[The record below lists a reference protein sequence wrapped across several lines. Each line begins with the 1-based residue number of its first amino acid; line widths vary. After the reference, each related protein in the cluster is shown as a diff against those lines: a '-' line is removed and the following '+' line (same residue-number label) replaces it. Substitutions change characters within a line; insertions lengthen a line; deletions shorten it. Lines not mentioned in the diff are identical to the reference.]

1 MDHDAFLG
9 PLTEHPDDDATLLVY
24 ADWLEDHG
32 EPGRAAFL
40 RAQERSRRL
49 THSRRGFLTACREA
63 IALGTRLPPDWLR
76 IVSRPRLLGTAWA
89 GRDSHGDFDIFR
101 FDAKAALTYS
111 SEVAEGEWDKGE
123 WVQVGPLVLLSF
135 NDHYADYEGLIGGQ
149 RIRGWAANI
158 SGAHWNWEVRRMSEA
173 RARRLAD

>member
-63 IALGTRLPPDWLR
+63 IALGTRLPPEWLR
-76 IVSRPRLLGTAWA
+76 IVSRPHLLGTLYA
-89 GRDSHGDFDIFR
+89 GRDSEDDLHIIR
-101 FDAKAALTYS
+101 FDAAGVLSYS
-111 SEVAEGEWDKGE
+111 READVGKWNKGE
-123 WVQVGPLVLLSF
+123 WMQVGPLVMMSMNNHF
-135 NDHYADYEGLIGGQ
+135 ADYEGLIGGQ